1 MLEKHITHVARK
13 CWRASL
19 KTWSVNTE
27 GTREPRWRWN
37 SMNTSSQRSVF
48 EKVLHSTR
56 AVSGRN
62 SYSEPRSRHHSRTT
76 RCFVSHLWRPDTERS
91 IPSCGSVQRW
101 SGRFPSRPRS
111 YRPQMDWTASGLLD
125 AWCSDSIAASEP
137 ESSRYNR
144 PASFLNPTRNLPRN
158 TSVFIQMIW
167 DRWRSRIF
175 PQEHSIPTFILHST
189 QKSPQFCYDLCFIT
203 QFKCNGLIN
212 SFEIQ
217 SNITIFNF
225 CCFLAVTF
233 DHLTTLDKQSCFFL
247 ELSAPGPRGLC
258 TPSESSGHTV
268 SRGRIYGRFVR
279 QLLWAT
285 SPMHRLLGGAM
296 RTPTLD
302 NGFSQC
308 WTNWRSTVSSPMNF
322 PHMRSCVS
330 KCAGGYSIRSW
341 TTNSMF
347 YISCSLQREKCHILS
362 DLERTIGPFQLHII
376 QLSKRISWLLCYTRT
391 AIRYSATNLSVL
403 LILLLILF

>member
-1 MLEKHITHVARK
+1 MAAIF
-13 CWRASL
+13 
-19 KTWSVNTE
+19 
-27 GTREPRWRWN
+27 
-37 SMNTSSQRSVF
+37 VF
-48 EKVLHSTR
+48 W
-56 AVSGRN
+56 
-62 SYSEPRSRHHSRTT
+62 
-76 RCFVSHLWRPDTERS
+76 FVSPPSKLWAWRFRIAWIFLS
-91 IPSCGSVQRW
+91 IS
-101 SGRFPSRPRS
+101 
-111 YRPQMDWTASGLLD
+111 
-125 AWCSDSIAASEP
+125 
-137 ESSRYNR
+137 
-144 PASFLNPTRNLPRN
+144 
-158 TSVFIQMIW
+158 
-167 DRWRSRIF
+167 
-175 PQEHSIPTFILHST
+175 
-189 QKSPQFCYDLCFIT
+189 
-203 QFKCNGLIN
+203 
-212 SFEIQ
+212 
-217 SNITIFNF
+217 
-225 CCFLAVTF
+225 
-233 DHLTTLDKQSCFFL
+233 

-347 YISCSLQREKCHILS
+347 YISYSLQTKKCHILS

-403 LILLLILF
+403 LILVLILF